1 MISGIPTEMMW
12 LVVVFIM
19 LMACFLAA
27 AED

>member
-1 MISGIPTEMMW
+1 MISSIPTDMMW

-27 AED
+27 AEE